1 MLIRVRLLRKLAE
14 RLNGVDVSKIRVG
27 DYLELAPMDARML
40 IAEGWAE
47 FVELVRIQTSEDLKN
62 R

>member
-1 MLIRVRLLRKLAE
+1 MLIRVRLLCKLAE
-14 RLNGVDVSKIRVG
+14 RLDGVDVSKIRVG
-27 DYLELAPMDARML
+27 DHLELPPMDARLL

-47 FVELVRIQTSEDLKN
+47 FVELVRAHSPEDVKN